1 MVRVPRVQGQ
11 AVAVLI
17 DRGLPFIGLFRV
29 PCGSALRRSLE
40 LGRCTCLPV
49 ILAALS
55 RDQGRQ
61 WPRSGPQALPLTAAG
76 AGEMVSNDRQA
87 SCSVLMFATHPHDCR
102 KSPFYC
108 GEVLIH

>member
-76 AGEMVSNDRQA
+76 AGDTVSHDRQA
-87 SCSVLMFATHPHDCR
+87 SCSRTRVRD
-102 KSPFYC
+102 SPTRLP
-108 GEVLIH
+108 EEPLN